1 MAEAIVN
8 AQLSENWQAFSAGT
22 KPAGYIHPIA
32 IEVLSEIG
40 IRHQGT
46 SKHAEDFRHINFD
59 VVITVCDSAAEECP
73 VWLGKGSR
81 IHKSFRDPA
90 SASGKD
96 EEIMHV
102 FRDVRDNIAEIIP
115 KVLHKWEQEHKLQN
129 SCNGDV

>member
-8 AQLSENWQAFSAGT
+8 TQLSENWQAFSAGT

-40 IRHQGT
+40 IHHQGT
-46 SKHAEDFRHINFD
+46 SKHADDFRHINFD

-90 SASGKD
+90 SAIGTD
-96 EEIMHV
+96 EEIMQV

-115 KVLHKWEQEHKLQN
+115 KVLHKWEQEYKLQN
-129 SCNGDV
+129 SYNGDV